1 MRERDINR
9 KMFHKGH
16 HEVIAKQFREQLEPI
31 MEAQRFY
38 RTDDDDSVDTRI
50 EYGRQLEK
58 CMLQSTTL
66 VNLAIELAKRFT
78 LDNDDFDPCIWLDR
92 CSPDEELYPL
102 SELWPGV
109 DKQELIDA

>member
-9 KMFHKGH
+9 KLFHRGH
-16 HEVIAKQFREQLEPI
+16 HEVIAKQFREAI
-31 MEAQRFY
+31 RSTAQAQHGDRMAAVRPTPGLRY
-38 RTDDDDSVDTRI
+38 TVSGMTALVD
-50 EYGRQLEK
+50 
-58 CMLQSTTL
+58 
-66 VNLAIELAKRFT
+66 LAIELAERFT